1 MDDNQR
7 LHKIIIQEARKLLEK
22 RDKNLKSIAYD
33 LAEEMG
39 LRKAYYGAMKTFDGT
54 VGDVEV
60 SIEYHGSGDSLT
72 VYGSP
77 KSELPS
83 DDNTVR
89 LMFKSKGEYKAN
101 LKDGKDLGSFSYSS
115 PSNLKNKL
123 KDLVNQNTRILP
135 E

>member
-7 LHKIIIQEARKLLEK
+7 LHKIIIQEARKLLEEEE
-22 RDKNLKSIAYD
+22 DKNLKSIAYD
-33 LAEEMG
+33 LAQEMG
-39 LRKAYYGAMKTFDGT
+39 LRKAYHGAMKTFDGT

-60 SIEYHGSGDSLT
+60 SIEYYGSSNDLI

-89 LMFKSKGEYKAN
+89 LVFKSRDEYKAN
-101 LKDGKDLGSFSYSS
+101 LKNGEDLGSFSYSS
-115 PSNLKNKL
+115 TTNLKNKL
-123 KDLVNQNTRILP
+123 KDLVNQNT
-135 E
+135 

>member
-1 MDDNQR
+1 MSERRR
-7 LHKIIIQEARKLLEK
+7 LRKIIIQEACKLLEK
-22 RDKNLKSIAYD
+22 EDEDLKTIAYD

-39 LRKAYYGAMKTFDGT
+39 LRKVYHGAMKAFDGA

-60 SIEYHGSGDSLT
+60 SIEYHGSTNDLA

-89 LMFKSKGEYKAN
+89 LVFKSEGEYKAN
-101 LKDGKDLGSFSYSS
+101 LKNGEDLGSFSYSS
-115 PSNLKNKL
+115 ASNLKNKL
-123 KDLVNQNTRILP
+123 KDLVSQNR
-135 E
+135 

>member
-7 LHKIIIQEARKLLEK
+7 LRKIIIQEARKLLEK
-22 RDKNLKSIAYD
+22 KDKNLKSIAYD

-39 LRKAYYGAMKTFDGT
+39 LRKAYHGATKTFDGT

-60 SIEYHGSGDSLT
+60 SIEYHGSGDSLI

-89 LMFKSKGEYKAN
+89 LVFKSMDNYEAK
-101 LKDGKDLGSFSYSS
+101 LKSGGDLSSFDYVS
-115 PSNLKNKL
+115 PSKFKGRFVKLVKN
-123 KDLVNQNTRILP
+123 NTL
-135 E
+135 

>member
-7 LHKIIIQEARKLLEK
+7 LRKIIIQEARKLLEK
-22 RDKNLKSIAYD
+22 KNKNLKSIAYD
-33 LAEEMG
+33 LAQEMG
-39 LRKAYYGAMKTFDGT
+39 LRKAYHGAMKTFDGT
-54 VGDVEV
+54 VENVEV
-60 SIEYHGSGDSLT
+60 SIEYHGSSNNLV

-89 LMFKSKGEYKAN
+89 LIFKSKDEYEAGLKNGE
-101 LKDGKDLGSFSYSS
+101 DLSNFNYSS

-123 KDLVNQNTRILP
+123 QDLVKQNT
-135 E
+135 